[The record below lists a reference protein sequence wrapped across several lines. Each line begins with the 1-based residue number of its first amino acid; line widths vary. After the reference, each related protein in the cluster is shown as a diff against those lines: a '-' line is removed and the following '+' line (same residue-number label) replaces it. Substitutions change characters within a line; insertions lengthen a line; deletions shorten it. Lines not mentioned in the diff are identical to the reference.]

1 MPHACLAAAVTTEH
15 AEGPHSDTHWM
26 QATVNLA
33 TETALVRAALPD
45 EPDGHAERLEA
56 LGKELVQ
63 VSKSC
68 IQHTKPVHV

>member
-1 MPHACLAAAVTTEH
+1 
-15 AEGPHSDTHWM
+15 M

-33 TETALVRAALPD
+33 TETALVRAALAD
-45 EPDGHAERLEA
+45 EPDSHIERLEA

-68 IQHTKPVHV
+68 ISTPSRHMYHAAAAMQNAQRLLLLQQ

>member
-1 MPHACLAAAVTTEH
+1 
-15 AEGPHSDTHWM
+15 M

-33 TETALVRAALPD
+33 TETALVRAALAD

-63 VSKSC
+63 VSKAACSTLSRHMYSAAAAV
-68 IQHTKPVHV
+68 QNAHRRLLLQQ

>member
-1 MPHACLAAAVTTEH
+1 
-15 AEGPHSDTHWM
+15 M

-33 TETALVRAALPD
+33 TETALVRAALAD

-63 VSKSC
+63 VSKAASSTLSWHMYTAAAAMQKQC
-68 IQHTKPVHV
+68 FQQCVHQVLHHCK